1 MKITPCN
8 ILSHELIGLEVEVLD
23 SRNKSQVGI
32 KGIVLDET
40 MYTLVIGIPGKFRKV
55 ILKKIAVF
63 KFRLPDGTLVKVE
76 GKYLVGRPEDRLK
89 KRLRLW

>member
-1 MKITPCN
+1 MKITPRN